1 MRPLSTSPA
10 ILIGGILA
18 LLLIAYVFIGGSRG
32 DAGNAPHCTSPQALD
47 LVKRELFRRAA
58 ATRGSND
65 PAFVS
70 AQNYSVLHAQSRLV
84 RRLEG
89 GSGRVSC
96 SGALV
101 LDLPPGV
108 AAAGGR
114 RSLAAQLQYGLE
126 PAGAGTARL
135 LTLSNA
141 DDLVV
146 PLATVSSAGTQA
158 ALGEALPVAN
168 EVQQETTVGAPPA
181 PRPLPQMIQ
190 RAPAPPPPPQRAAPP
205 PPPPQPRTS
214 ATAQAKSPQKPQ
226 PRKEASA
233 AAHPK
238 AAAPA
243 QATPAPSPPAPAVAV
258 VRPSFNCRYA
268 RTRGEVAVCGNPGLA
283 LLDRQMSG
291 QFYGALAAARPG
303 QRAMLQRSRDR
314 FLAYRDSCGSDA
326 CVADAYRAR
335 MREISAIMEG
345 RW

>member
-1 MRPLSTSPA
+1 MRPLGTSAA
-10 ILIGGILA
+10 IAIGGVLA
-18 LLLIAYVFIGGSRG
+18 LLLIAYVFLGGSRG
-32 DAGNAPHCTSPQALD
+32 DAHNAPHCTSPQALD

-58 ATRGSND
+58 ATRNSND
-65 PAFVS
+65 AVFAN

-89 GSGRVSC
+89 GSGKVSC

-114 RSLAAQLQYGLE
+114 RSLAAQLQYRLE
-126 PAGAGTARL
+126 PAGAGSARL
-135 LTLSNA
+135 LMLNKA

-146 PLATVSSAGTQA
+146 PLATVSGAANEGTPPLAQSM
-158 ALGEALPVAN
+158 PVAN
-168 EVQQETTVGAPPA
+168 EALAETTVPTRAPPA
-181 PRPLPQMIQ
+181 PRPMPQVIQ
-190 RAPAPPPPPQRAAPP
+190 RPPAPPRATPPPPRAAPP
-205 PPPPQPRTS
+205 QP
-214 ATAQAKSPQKPQ
+214 AKPPQKPQ

-233 AAHPK
+233 GAHAKP
-238 AAAPA
+238 APPPSV
-243 QATPAPSPPAPAVAV
+243 TPAPSPPPAPAV

-283 LLDRQMSG
+283 VLDRQMSG
-291 QFYGALAAARPG
+291 QFYSALAAARPG

-314 FLAYRDSCGSDA
+314 FLAYRDSCSSDA

-335 MREISAIMEG
+335 MREIAAIMEG